1 VRSFPFPLQLTW
13 QLTLTTFMASC
24 AVSVLVKFESGAT
37 MTYHLTSYSPWEG
50 MRVMF
55 NGCVLPSPSPPII
68 SSDLSSPATSTRT
81 KGRLELEVVETRFRT
96 PQLKGQ
102 TPEGVIHGE
111 TALPNE
117 GQSKITLHP
126 LWEEP
131 KEVPFVL
138 GRGGHGGGDER
149 MLNQIFV
156 SLLLPFPPL
165 PTATNS

>member
-1 VRSFPFPLQLTW
+1 
-13 QLTLTTFMASC
+13 M
-24 AVSVLVKFESGAT
+24 
-37 MTYHLTSYSPWEG
+37 
-50 MRVMF
+50 
-55 NGCVLPSPSPPII
+55 
-68 SSDLSSPATSTRT
+68 
-81 KGRLELEVVETRFRT
+81 VETRFRT

-111 TALPNE
+111 TVLPNE

-149 MLNQIFV
+149 MLSQIFV
-156 SLLLPFPPL
+156 SLFLPLLPL
-165 PTATNS
+165 PTATKI